1 LNLWGRIYIFMIR
14 FLIILQTDKHSHMKK
29 TITLLS
35 ILLIAGTA
43 LQAQTSKKSEDD
55 LNCYLKW
62 AQKFEARGADDVA
75 DGNYSD
81 VIITFRNGG
90 EAECYNG
97 KVDVKDK
104 KVVAMYLKM
113 EDGSY
118 ELVKKK
124 SKYDNVPVTIT
135 NGMSSTV
142 VTKEDELI
150 NVLFVKKIKPKKAGF
165 EKAPDPND
173 D

>member
-1 LNLWGRIYIFMIR
+1 
-14 FLIILQTDKHSHMKK
+14 MKK
-29 TITLLS
+29 TLTLLS
-35 ILLIAGTA
+35 LLLFVGVS
-43 LQAQTSKKSEDD
+43 LQAQSSKKSEDE

-62 AQKFEARGADDVA
+62 AQKFESRGAEEVA
-75 DGNYSD
+75 DGSYSD

-90 EAECYNG
+90 DAECYNG
-97 KVDVKDK
+97 KCDIKDK
-104 KVVAMYLKM
+104 KLVAMYLKM

-124 SKYDNVPVTIT
+124 SKYDNIPVTII
-135 NGMSSTV
+135 NGMSSTI

>member
-1 LNLWGRIYIFMIR
+1 
-14 FLIILQTDKHSHMKK
+14 MKK
-29 TITLLS
+29 TLTLLS
-35 ILLIAGTA
+35 FLLLAA
-43 LQAQTSKKSEDD
+43 ASLQAQASKKSDD
-55 LNCYLKW
+55 DMNCYLKW
-62 AQKFEARGADDVA
+62 AQKFESRGAEDVT
-75 DGNYSD
+75 DGSYSD

-97 KVDVKDK
+97 KVEVKER
-104 KVVAMYLKM
+104 KVTAMYLKM

-124 SKYDNVPVTIT
+124 SKYENVPVTII

>member
-1 LNLWGRIYIFMIR
+1 
-14 FLIILQTDKHSHMKK
+14 MKK
-29 TITLLS
+29 TVTLLS
-35 ILLIAGTA
+35 FLIGLGIT
-43 LQAQTSKKSEDD
+43 LNAQTSKKTEDE

-75 DGNYSD
+75 DGTYSD

-90 EAECYNG
+90 DAECYNG
-97 KVDVKDK
+97 KCEIKEK
-104 KVVAMYLKM
+104 KVIAMFLKM

-118 ELVKKK
+118 EIVKKK
-124 SKYDNVPVTIT
+124 SKYDNVPVTVT
-135 NGMSSTV
+135 NGMSSTI

>member
-1 LNLWGRIYIFMIR
+1 
-14 FLIILQTDKHSHMKK
+14 MKR
-29 TITLLS
+29 TLTLLS
-35 ILLIAGTA
+35 LVIGIAA
-43 LQAQTSKKSEDD
+43 ANAQATKKTDD
-55 LNCYLKW
+55 ESNCYLKW

-75 DGNYSD
+75 DGVYSD

-90 EAECYNG
+90 DAECYNG
-97 KVDVKDK
+97 KVEVKEGR
-104 KVVAMYLKM
+104 VIAMFLKM

-118 ELVKKK
+118 EPVKKK
-124 SKYDNVPVTIT
+124 SKYDNIPVKVV

-150 NVLFVKKIKPKKAGF
+150 NVLFIKKIRPKKAGF
-165 EKAPDPND
+165 EKAPEPSD